1 MKSYKEIYH
10 PSVLVKESIN
20 ALKIKEANIGLDC
33 TLGGAGHTIAFLKEN
48 FNLKIIAID
57 QDEEVIEIAKDRLKK
72 EGLLE
77 RVSIY
82 YANFK
87 NLDLV
92 LKEENIDYLDFIF
105 FDLGVSHFQLRSN
118 RGFSYWEDMPL
129 DMRMDRSL
137 KKTAADIVNFYK
149 EKELEKIFKIYGEE
163 KYASQIAK
171 EIMKYRSRKKITST
185 FELSQIVEK
194 VYLSKYLKKK
204 NISQEDLKKY
214 RDKYRQIFKKH
225 PSTKVFQALRIEVN
239 KEFDA
244 LKEALG
250 KVSNFL
256 KKHGRLGIIT
266 FHSLEDKIV
275 KNILKENPNMKLIDI
290 FFPSKVEVEKNIAS
304 RSAKLRVY
312 EKI

>member
-10 PSVLVKESIN
+10 PSVLVKESIE
-20 ALKIKEANIGLDC
+20 ALKVKEAEIGLDC
-33 TLGGAGHTIAFLKEN
+33 TLGGAGHTIAFLKVN
-48 FNLKIIAID
+48 PKLKIIAID
-57 QDEEVIEIAKDRLKK
+57 QDEEVIEIAKGRLKK

-87 NLDLV
+87 NFDLV
-92 LKEENIDYLDFIF
+92 LKEENIDKLDFIF

-129 DMRMDRSL
+129 DMRMDKAL
-137 KKTAADIVNFYK
+137 KKNAADIVNTYR

-171 EIMKYRSRKKITST
+171 EILKYRSRKKITST
-185 FELSQIVEK
+185 LELSQIIEK
-194 VYLSKYLKKK
+194 VYLSRYLKKK
-204 NISQEDLKKY
+204 EISKNDLNKY
-214 RDKYRQIFKKH
+214 KNKYRQIFKKH
-225 PSTKVFQALRIEVN
+225 PATRVFQALRIEVN
-239 KEFDA
+239 REFEV
-244 LKEALG
+244 LKEALK

-256 KKHGRLGIIT
+256 KKHARLGIIT

-275 KNILKENPNMKLIDI
+275 KNILKEDSSMKLVDI
-290 FFPSKVEVEKNIAS
+290 FLPSQEEIKNNIAS
-304 RSAKLRVY
+304 RSAKLRIY
-312 EKI
+312 EKR